1 MSRLIDM
8 TALDLVQLT
17 SSDAP
22 APGGGSI
29 SALAG
34 SMGAAL
40 EEMVSRLTIGR
51 EKYADAEA
59 EMIKVRDEAMAIKE
73 ELLAAVDKDTESF
86 NQYMDA
92 LKLPKNTEEEKAARR
107 AAMQEGLKAAA
118 LVPIAAAEAA
128 VRVIPLAKTA
138 VKLGN
143 SNAITDALV
152 GCMMARSAVLGAALN
167 CHINL
172 SSIKDEEFTAKLAAR
187 VDDVVKKAFEGEK
200 EVFAV
205 DELTKDFLTF

>member
-1 MSRLIDM
+1 MSKLIDM
-8 TALDLVQLT
+8 TVTDFTQLT

-34 SMGAAL
+34 SLAASL
-40 EEMVSRLTIGR
+40 EEMVARLTIGR
-51 EKYADAEA
+51 EKYAVAEA
-59 EMIKVRDEAMAIKE
+59 DMIKVRDEAMAIKE

-118 LVPIAAAEAA
+118 LVPVAAA
-128 VRVIPLAKTA
+128 
-138 VKLGN
+138 
-143 SNAITDALV
+143 
-152 GCMMARSAVLGAALN
+152 
-167 CHINL
+167 
-172 SSIKDEEFTAKLAAR
+172 
-187 VDDVVKKAFEGEK
+187 
-200 EVFAV
+200 
-205 DELTKDFLTF
+205 